1 MFSNDNNIETIAQ
14 LVEALKHYIGLQS
27 EYLKLD
33 VIEKIVRLLTVI
45 TIFTVFSVTVLISLV
60 YFSFAAAYALQ
71 TLMGSLILAFLVV
84 GAFYLVLLIFF
95 ILLRHRLIERPL
107 VRFLGSLLM
116 SK

>member
-45 TIFTVFSVTVLISLV
+45 TIITVLSVTLLISLV
-60 YFSFAAAYALQ
+60 YFSF
-71 TLMGSLILAFLVV
+71 GSLILAFLVV

>member
-14 LVEALKHYIGLQS
+14 LVEALKHYIGFQS

-45 TIFTVFSVTVLISLV
+45 TVFTVFSVTLLISLV
-60 YFSFAAAYALQ
+60 YFSFAAAYVLQ